1 MPQTRRR
8 KAGLPEKEQT
18 QADLSAEEF
27 EDLRLQ
33 IKLLQQQVNT
43 LSLASAQLGPRSFA
57 GLLTLGTILYF
68 LFLPFRWAKRAIA
81 LIRQVWVYLKQPLSY
96 WTVFYWL
103 CFAWVLILEG
113 GLKAVLI
120 FLQLPRRL
128 AKIIGSPQQ

>member
-43 LSLASAQLGPRSFA
+43 LSLALAQLGPRSFT
-57 GLLTLGTILYF
+57 GLRTLGTILYF
-68 LFLPFRWAKRAIA
+68 LFLPFRWAKRAIVLLA
-81 LIRQVWVYLKQPLSY
+81 SWIRQVWVYLKQPQSY

-103 CFAWVLILEG
+103 SFAWVLILDG
-113 GLKAVLI
+113 GLKEVLI
-120 FLQLPRRL
+120 FL
-128 AKIIGSPQQ
+128 